1 MQVGLAKV
9 LPSSRSEKT
18 LLASLKG
25 IRSFEGLLWTSSY
38 LGLILTDTEVL
49 ASLQFIFPKV
59 FLDHSLYFQI
69 YLVFSI
75 SSWVTNF

>member
-1 MQVGLAKV
+1 VF
-9 LPSSRSEKT
+9 PSWRSEKT

-38 LGLILTDTEVL
+38 SGLILTDSVVL
-49 ASLQFIFPKV
+49 ASSQFIFPKV

-69 YLVFSI
+69 YFVFSI

>member
-1 MQVGLAKV
+1 MF
-9 LPSSRSEKT
+9 PSSRSEKT

-38 LGLILTDTEVL
+38 SGLILTDSVVL
-49 ASLQFIFPKV
+49 ASSQFIFPRV

-69 YLVFSI
+69 YFVLSL
-75 SSWVTNF
+75 SSLVTNF

>member
-1 MQVGLAKV
+1 MF
-9 LPSSRSEKT
+9 PSWRSGKT

-25 IRSFEGLLWTSSY
+25 NRSFEGLLWTSSY
-38 LGLILTDTEVL
+38 SGLILTDSVVL
-49 ASLQFIFPKV
+49 ASSQFIFPKV

-69 YLVFSI
+69 YFVFSL